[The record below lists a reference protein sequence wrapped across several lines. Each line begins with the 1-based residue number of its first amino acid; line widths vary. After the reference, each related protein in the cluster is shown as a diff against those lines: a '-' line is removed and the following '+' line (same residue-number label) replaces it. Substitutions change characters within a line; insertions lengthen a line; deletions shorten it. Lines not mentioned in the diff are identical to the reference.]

1 MLLVETLIQEPFPMS
16 LCKASQ
22 FALKLAYLLLHLVP
36 HLLSLLPVEAHS
48 TRLILHTVSLDY

>member
-1 MLLVETLIQEPFPMS
+1 MLLVESLIQEPFPMS
-16 LCKASQ
+16 LCQASKL
-22 FALKLAYLLLHLVP
+22 ALKLAYLLLHLVP